1 MANDDSVCPLL
12 RSFGLGFEWVATF
25 MDKSIRGGA
34 AGEVEIHFITI
45 RLFPHD
51 CFASSSD
58 SFVFVFILLVDE
70 LDERVFIG
78 FCKFLKYRI
87 RLAVFSEFVDL
98 SLYFSK
104 FNIES
109 LLEVINIEPPC
120 DAPLFV
126 ALLCMVF
133 IG

>member
-1 MANDDSVCPLL
+1 MANDDSVRPLL

-34 AGEVEIHFITI
+34 AAV

-51 CFASSSD
+51 CFPFSSD
-58 SFVFVFILLVDE
+58 SFVFGFILLVDE

-78 FCKFLKYRI
+78 FCKFLKYRV
-87 RLAVFSEFVDL
+87 RLAVLSEFVDL
-98 SLYFSK
+98 SLYFPRFS
-104 FNIES
+104 IES

-133 IG
+133 IGQL